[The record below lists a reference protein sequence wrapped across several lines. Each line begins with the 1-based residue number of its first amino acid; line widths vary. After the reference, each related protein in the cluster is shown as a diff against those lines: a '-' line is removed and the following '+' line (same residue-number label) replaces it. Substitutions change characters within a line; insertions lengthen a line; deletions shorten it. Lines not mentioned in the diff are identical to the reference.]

1 MIGLPPVN
9 AFVLHR
15 TPYRE
20 NSTLVRLFVPSHGQL
35 VATWRGQGAIYLYQ
49 PYHIDWQA
57 SGDWVT
63 VRSVE
68 FAGKVLRLRGQ
79 ALYMALYLNELLGLL
94 LPRWVPAESLFGTY
108 YATLQRLAAGEE
120 AEPLLRFFER
130 RLLEQ
135 LGFGIDFER
144 DHQGAPIQPASPY
157 RFDEQNAFV
166 LSRETATSQHWLG
179 QHLLAIAQN
188 DYREATTRRCA
199 KAVFRRALA
208 LQLGERE
215 LLSRRLL
222 RGGPNKSIPT
232 GTLPS

>member
-20 NSTLVRLFVPSHGQL
+20 SSSLVRLFVPGQGQL
-35 VATWRGQGAIYLYQ
+35 VATWRGTAALHLYQ

-63 VRSVE
+63 IRSVDL
-68 FAGKVLRLRGQ
+68 AGKVLRLKGQ
-79 ALYMALYLNELLGLL
+79 ALYLALYLNELLGVL
-94 LPRWVPAESLFGTY
+94 LPRWVPAEALFGTY
-108 YATLQRLAAGEE
+108 YATLRRLESGES

-144 DHQGAPIQPASPY
+144 DRAGELLQPERHY
-157 RFDEQNAFV
+157 RFDDQNAFLQDPSSIV
-166 LSRETATSQHWLG
+166 VDGFHG
-179 QHLLAIAQN
+179 QDLIHIAHN
-188 DYREATTRRCA
+188 DYGSPSTRRAA
-199 KAVFRRALA
+199 KQLFRRALA

-215 LLSRRLL
+215 LLSRRFLQPL
-222 RGGPNKSIPT
+222 VSPSHSSGTPNT
-232 GTLPS
+232 